1 LGIWPGGKLSTTKR
15 PAALYETTLA
25 LSELSGVTMVCGA
38 TAAGVARLALGA
50 GRGPR
55 QPAANIPTITSVN
68 GVSDFMA
75 TVKRVPARRSIQDS
89 HIHSIQPRMNTDT
102 HG

>member
-1 LGIWPGGKLSTTKR
+1 
-15 PAALYETTLA
+15 LYETTLA

-55 QPAANIPTITSVN
+55 QPAANIPTIITSVN

-89 HIHSIQPRMNTDT
+89 RIHSIQPRMDM
-102 HG
+102 